1 MRSVKVAGNEAT
13 AVIRQ
18 TYKSDALK
26 SSNTKTLKLVK
37 VGDKWLIKQE
47 RVGG

>member
-1 MRSVKVAGNEAT
+1 MKSVKVTGNEALAT
-13 AVIRQ
+13 FRQ
-18 TYKSDALK
+18 NYRSDALK